1 MATINELLDIANDS
15 VTRVDFDTA
24 NEMILN
30 GAYIVDVREES
41 EVAQSG
47 KIKDAIHIPRGLIEF
62 QLSAESTTNPLNIKK
77 DSDILIY
84 CAAGIR
90 AALAAKTLQDLG
102 FENVFNL
109 GGLSEWVS
117 SGGYRTLEL

>member
-1 MATINELLDIANDS
+1 MATINELLDIANDA
-15 VTRVDFDTA
+15 VTRLDFDSA
-24 NEMILN
+24 NELILN
-30 GAYIVDVREES
+30 GAFIIDVREES

-47 KIKDAIHIPRGLIEF
+47 KIKDALHIPRGLLEF
-62 QLSAESTTNPLNIKK
+62 QLSTESATNPMNIEK
-77 DSDILIY
+77 DSNILVY

-102 FENVFNL
+102 FENVYNL

-117 SGGYRTLEL
+117 NGGMLET

>member
-102 FENVFNL
+102 FKNVYNL

-117 SGGYRTLEL
+117 SGGAIEP

>member
-47 KIKDAIHIPRGLIEF
+47 KIKDAIHIPRGLLEF

-117 SGGYRTLEL
+117 SGGAIEP

>member
-62 QLSAESTTNPLNIKK
+62 QLSAESSTNPLNIKK

-117 SGGYRTLEL
+117 SGGAIEP

>member
-77 DSDILIY
+77 DSNILIY

-117 SGGYRTLEL
+117 SGGAIEP